1 MMEESARDVLE
12 EWVRIITSNRGL
24 MAVLI
29 VLYLIGIIVAYD
41 ITRKKIM
48 DDDDPMEVGLSAITS
63 LMWPGMLIVGAV
75 LFLVGYSFYL
85 FGKFMDFLVYRFGK
99 AIKTFGGKNR
109 NEK

>member
-1 MMEESARDVLE
+1 MEESAKNVLE
-12 EWVRIITSNRGL
+12 EWVRIISSNRGL

-29 VLYLIGIIVAYD
+29 VLYLIGIIVAYG
-41 ITRKKIM
+41 IVRNKII
-48 DDDDPMEVGLSAITS
+48 DYDDPVDVCLSAITS
-63 LMWPGMLIVGAV
+63 LLWPGMLIVGSV
-75 LFLVGYSFYL
+75 LFLVSYSFYL